1 MYTVFSIIIILVCIL
16 LTLVVLI
23 QNPKGGGIAANF
35 AAPNQIM
42 GVKRSSDVIEKATWI
57 LAVVLIVFS
66 LASNFVRPTVD
77 TEGDAPESRI
87 KDQIENTAAPAPLPV
102 TTTTESGP
110 RARAG
115 SAGGLVCSS
124 RPMARRTSPRR
135 PISTTSPSRSVSP
148 TSEPATSLGEASAAT
163 SKTLTRA
170 AGRSRARAL
179 VKPLTAP
186 AMALRAP
193 ASS

>member
-87 KDQIENTAAPAPLPV
+87 KDQIENTAAPAPL
-102 TTTTESGP
+102 
-110 RARAG
+110 AA
-115 SAGGLVCSS
+115 
-124 RPMARRTSPRR
+124 
-135 PISTTSPSRSVSP
+135 
-148 TSEPATSLGEASAAT
+148 PAPAPAE
-163 SKTLTRA
+163 
-170 AGRSRARAL
+170 
-179 VKPLTAP
+179 TAP
-186 AMALRAP
+186 APTNNGEAAP
-193 ASS
+193 ATTTPVN

>member
-66 LASNFVRPTVD
+66 LASNFVRPTAD

-87 KDQIENTAAPAPLPV
+87 KDQIENTAAPAPLVAPSPAPAETTLAPANNGEAAPA
-102 TTTTESGP
+102 TTT
-110 RARAG
+110 
-115 SAGGLVCSS
+115 
-124 RPMARRTSPRR
+124 
-135 PISTTSPSRSVSP
+135 
-148 TSEPATSLGEASAAT
+148 PAN
-163 SKTLTRA
+163 
-170 AGRSRARAL
+170 
-179 VKPLTAP
+179 
-186 AMALRAP
+186 
-193 ASS
+193 

>member
-77 TEGDAPESRI
+77 AEGDAPESRI
-87 KDQIENTAAPAPLPV
+87 KDQIENTAAPAPLVAPSPAPAETTPAPANNGEAAPA
-102 TTTTESGP
+102 TTT
-110 RARAG
+110 
-115 SAGGLVCSS
+115 
-124 RPMARRTSPRR
+124 
-135 PISTTSPSRSVSP
+135 
-148 TSEPATSLGEASAAT
+148 PAN
-163 SKTLTRA
+163 
-170 AGRSRARAL
+170 
-179 VKPLTAP
+179 
-186 AMALRAP
+186 
-193 ASS
+193 